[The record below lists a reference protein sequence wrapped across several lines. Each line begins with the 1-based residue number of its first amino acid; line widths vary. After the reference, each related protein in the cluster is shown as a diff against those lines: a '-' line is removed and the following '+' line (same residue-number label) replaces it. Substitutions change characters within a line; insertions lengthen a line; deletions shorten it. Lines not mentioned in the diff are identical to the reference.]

1 VKQASVGSALK
12 MENAYVD
19 ETAGV
24 AMCVWDAPDRASVE
38 ALFARAGAK
47 PESVREVTVYLG

>member
-1 VKQASVGSALK
+1 